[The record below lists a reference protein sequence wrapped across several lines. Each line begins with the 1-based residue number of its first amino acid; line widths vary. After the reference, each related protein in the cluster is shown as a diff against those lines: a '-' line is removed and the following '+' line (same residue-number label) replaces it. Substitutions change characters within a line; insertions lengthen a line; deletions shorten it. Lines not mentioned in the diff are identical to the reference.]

1 MARWRWRTVW
11 WQPAVSFVRGMA
23 ECARLF
29 RPAHPRK
36 VLLAVPMLA
45 AWAMPATFADS
56 GPPDRLVTLEPETSR
71 VAIRTYGLGLLP
83 LDGQFAH
90 FDGVL
95 HYDPGNHRCTIALR
109 VDVASLMMGSNA
121 MTATVLGPDFLDVA
135 RYPMLGYAGACG
147 ADGMSGQLTMHGV
160 TRPFALTLDWT
171 KDRVTAEG
179 QLQRANWGMTARPLL
194 GGRTVRITVTARLSE
209 RGG

>member
-1 MARWRWRTVW
+1 
-11 WQPAVSFVRGMA
+11 
-23 ECARLF
+23 
-29 RPAHPRK
+29 
-36 VLLAVPMLA
+36 
-45 AWAMPATFADS
+45 
-56 GPPDRLVTLEPETSR
+56 
-71 VAIRTYGLGLLP
+71 
-83 LDGQFAH
+83 
-90 FDGVL
+90 
-95 HYDPGNHRCTIALR
+95 
-109 VDVASLMMGSNA
+109 MMGSDA
-121 MTATVLGPDFLDVA
+121 MTATVLGPDFLDGV